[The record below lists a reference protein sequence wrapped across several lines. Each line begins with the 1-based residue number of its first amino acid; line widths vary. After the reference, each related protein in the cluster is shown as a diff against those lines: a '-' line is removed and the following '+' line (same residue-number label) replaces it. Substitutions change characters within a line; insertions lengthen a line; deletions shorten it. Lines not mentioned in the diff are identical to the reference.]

1 MKYIFEGMILQNR
14 AKKKK
19 KKKVGNAESQAWHVL

>member
-19 KKKVGNAESQAWHVL
+19 KVGNAESQAWHVL